1 MMKQYR
7 FADGMIKKIISL
19 LSRRNDIRFAFIFGS
34 FVSQQMTSSSDL
46 DIALFFKDIIDF
58 KVINELREELTAALR
73 KETDIVM
80 LNTAS
85 PIIRM
90 QVLKKGILII
100 NNEPKSYNEFFVKTV
115 NEYDDLK
122 KIRKEIEDT
131 ILRGRIYA

>member
-1 MMKQYR
+1 MMKHYH
-7 FADGMIKKIISL
+7 FSDGMKKKIISL

-46 DIALFFKDIIDF
+46 DIALFFKDIINF
-58 KVINELREELTAALR
+58 NEINELREELTVALR
-73 KETDIVM
+73 KEIDIVM

-131 ILRGRIYA
+131 ILKGRIYA

>member
-7 FADGMIKKIISL
+7 FSDGMIKKIISL
-19 LSRRNDIRFAFIFGS
+19 MSKRNDIRFAFIFGS

-46 DIALFFKDIIDF
+46 DIALFFKDIINF
-58 KVINELREELTAALR
+58 NEINELREELTAALR
-73 KETDIVM
+73 KEIDIVM

-100 NNEPKSYNEFFVKTV
+100 NNDPKAYNEFFVKTV

-122 KIRKEIEDT
+122 TIRKEIEDT
-131 ILRGRIYA
+131 ILKGRIYA